1 MTTSITLH
9 MKPAPTNV
17 GRALLRYITL
27 GCLSRQTLR
36 LAQSGRYI
44 LPTSPMTADAVQN
57 LSSARGKE
65 RADVFNLRLHAL
77 RRGAARHPAQRNA
90 VFQ

>member
-9 MKPAPTNV
+9 MKPVPTNV
-17 GRALLRYITL
+17 GRALLRYITA

-36 LAQSGRYI
+36 LAQSGCYI
-44 LPTSPMTADAVQN
+44 LPASPMTADAVQN

-65 RADVFNLRLHAL
+65 SAYILNLRLHAL
-77 RRGAARHPAQRNA
+77 RRGTARHAPQRDA